1 MYDEIG
7 GKIKTLA
14 KVIAWVGIIVS
25 VVVGI
30 VTISTGVG
38 ILVLVLGPLFSWL
51 STLVLYGFGQLVENT
66 DILVHQNMFYQP
78 NSPYYKDQTNN
89 FQPDKRYDNVDNLN
103 NNQATNS
110 FSGRMA
116 DSRLSEKYCP
126 NCQKVVVGNF
136 CPYCGTPD
144 LKDMSMRNSK

>member
-1 MYDEIG
+1 MYDEVG
-7 GKIKTLA
+7 DKIKTLA
-14 KVIAWVGIIVS
+14 KVIAWLGIIAS

-38 ILVLVLGPLFSWL
+38 ILVLILGPLFSWL

-66 DILVHQNMFYQP
+66 DILVHQIMFYQP
-78 NSPYYKDQTNN
+78 NSPYYNDQTNN
-89 FQPDKRYDNVDNLN
+89 FQPDKQHDNVN
-103 NNQATNS
+103 NNQANNS
-110 FSGRMA
+110 CSERMS
-116 DSRLSEKYCP
+116 DSRLSAKYCP

-144 LKDMSMRNSK
+144 LKDMPLRNSRK

>member
-1 MYDEIG
+1 MYDEVG

-14 KVIAWVGIIVS
+14 KVIAWVGIIAS

-38 ILVLVLGPLFSWL
+38 ILVLILGPLFSWL
-51 STLVLYGFGQLVENT
+51 STLVLYGFGQLIENT
-66 DILVHQNMFYQP
+66 DILVHQIMFHQP
-78 NSPYYKDQTNN
+78 NSPYYNDQTNN
-89 FQPDKRYDNVDNLN
+89 FQPDKRRDNLN
-103 NNQATNS
+103 NYQVNNLYNGKTS
-110 FSGRMA
+110 
-116 DSRLSEKYCP
+116 DSRLSAKYCS

-144 LKDMSMRNSK
+144 LKDMPLRNSRQ